1 MARLSEEERRRL
13 RRAAEGGP
21 PDAGH
26 ILPRPPEERR
36 APVEKFQVRIRACG
50 HDGKPVPSPVGP
62 FPSREAAQTWW
73 ELHGTRLVD
82 PFDIAETTIEPMY
95 LSWRP

>member
-1 MARLSEEERRRL
+1 MATLSEPERARL
-13 RRAAEGGP
+13 RRAASGTP
-21 PDAGH
+21 TAPA
-26 ILPRPPEERR
+26 LPRAAEERR
-36 APVEKFQVRIRACG
+36 APVEQFQVRIQACG

-62 FPSREAAQTWW
+62 FPTREVAQTWW